1 MESPEK
7 PKPVV
12 EGLNQVAGQVRD
24 LAYDIRTIKDDLRY
38 IKLLI
43 DTQIKVKINPKADV
57 PIDKGWGLWS

>member
-24 LAYDIRTIKDDLRY
+24 LAYDIKTIKEDLRY

-43 DTQIKVKINPKADV
+43 DNKMKVDKV
-57 PIDKGWGLWS
+57 HTTPIDKGWGWWS

>member
-24 LAYDIRTIKDDLRY
+24 LSYDIKTIKDDLRY

-43 DTQIKVKINPKADV
+43 DTKMKVDKVKVI
-57 PIDKGWGLWS
+57 PIDKGWGLW

>member
-24 LAYDIRTIKDDLRY
+24 LAYDIKTIKEDLRY

-43 DTQIKVKINPKADV
+43 DNQMKVNKEKSE
-57 PIDKGWGLWS
+57 PIDKGWGWW